1 MAMPKVLAVSLKK
14 AKPISAF
21 QPVEPAQEEN
31 RADNVKIEMD
41 EGGALCVL
49 VCTPPRDQRR
59 DGCAD
64 VLAHDDG
71 HGSGV
76 GDAAPVLVRASGIPT
91 DADEDCKTA
100 VSTAPA
106 LTPGIGF

>member
-1 MAMPKVLAVSLKK
+1 MYDGNAEGIGRLVEEGKTDQRVQS
-14 AKPISAF
+14 
-21 QPVEPAQEEN
+21 VEPAQEEN

-49 VCTPPRDQRR
+49 VCTRRGDQRR
-59 DGCAD
+59 DGGAD

-76 GDAAPVLVRASGIPT
+76 GDRAGAGQGLQDT
-91 DADEDCKTA
+91 DGRRRG
-100 VSTAPA
+100 
-106 LTPGIGF
+106 L